1 MKNRSRCLFVFIL
14 LAAAARAQPGPG
26 GSIAGSIKEQIS
38 GKAIDGATVWL
49 KPLAKGALPFTL
61 ASDRDGHF
69 IFILLTDGRYILT
82 VTHAGRKTYNSDTL
96 YIEDKNRALA
106 LPPIVLMA
114 DTGRLQ
120 EVIVQ
125 QGSSDY
131 IEQRIDR
138 TVVNIGA
145 LPSNSGSNALDV
157 LNTLPG
163 VLADENGSISFRG
176 REGVVVYIDDKP
188 THLSGTDLT
197 NYLKSLPSS
206 QLDKMEIISNPPARY
221 EAEGATGIINIRTRK
236 IKGRH
241 FNGNGSLNLGM
252 GHYFRSNNS
261 INLNYRNNKLNVSGA
276 MGWGASKKLFY
287 LHRQRNY
294 QYLNNTSNYQIDQ
307 QINETSYQYGF
318 TYRLGV
324 DYDLSKY
331 TSVGILF
338 NGSGSPYHETGIY
351 TSRFAPPPATPDSTV
366 YSQSAFKKSAHN
378 NAIDL
383 SFRHSFNTRERVLS
397 ANLDWLGYTA
407 NGNQTLQ
414 SDTWLPSDSLAGI
427 YTLIS
432 TTPLSARIYG
442 MKADYTDKM
451 AKNIVMELGAQAVWS
466 IRNNRSD
473 YYNKTGNTLY
483 PNQALD
489 NTFRYKE
496 NINAAYI
503 SFRQDFPRF
512 SWQAGLRVE
521 QTQAQAASFDTP
533 LKPDTSFTLRYTNLF
548 PTLYLSYKP
557 DSNAKSHFV
566 FSAGRR
572 ISRPGY
578 QSLNPAVF
586 FFDRNTSIG
595 GNSLLQPEFS
605 TNLELSYSIGSPL
618 MISLLYSNT
627 DNIITTA
634 YKQVENTFV
643 STQVNIHRFVSTG
656 ISASSS
662 IQVRSC
668 WSVNLY
674 TELIQTSYKGA
685 LFGGEMYLDNH
696 WLTFRLSGSNQFKF
710 RKGWSADITGAYR
723 SRDLSAQSLR
733 QPDWALDAGLQKKFN
748 DRVSLSLSARDIFNS
763 WPIKRT
769 VTIPHASVL
778 YEGWNDTRQIGLT
791 FTRRFGKQVA
801 AREKR
806 TGIQSESERL

>member
-1 MKNRSRCLFVFIL
+1 MLLIRSMKNNTLCLLAFTL
-14 LAAAARAQPGPG
+14 LAAIAHAQSGTRD
-26 GSIAGSIKEQIS
+26 SIAG
-38 GKAIDGATVWL
+38 
-49 KPLAKGALPFTL
+49 
-61 ASDRDGHF
+61 
-69 IFILLTDGRYILT
+69 
-82 VTHAGRKTYNSDTL
+82 HARSL
-96 YIEDKNRALA
+96 
-106 LPPIVLMA
+106 A
-114 DTGRLQ
+114 DTGKLK
-120 EVIVQ
+120 EVIVRAR
-125 QGSSDY
+125 SNNY

-138 TVVNIGA
+138 TVVNVSA
-145 LPSNSGSNALDV
+145 LASNSGGNALDV
-157 LNTLPG
+157 LNKLPG
-163 VLADENGSISFRG
+163 VLAEERGSISFRG
-176 REGVVVYIDDKP
+176 REGVVIYIDDKP
-188 THLSGTDLT
+188 TRLSGADLI
-197 NYLKSLPSS
+197 NYLRSLPSE
-206 QLDKMEIISNPPARY
+206 QLDKVEIIANPPARY
-221 EAEGATGIINIRTRK
+221 EAEGGAGIINIRTKK
-236 IKGRH
+236 IKGRS

-252 GHYFRSNNS
+252 GHYFKSNNS
-261 INLNYRNNKLNVSGA
+261 INLNYRSNKLNISGGL
-276 MGWGASKKLFY
+276 GWSASKKYFY

-294 QYLNNTSNYQIDQ
+294 QYLNNASHYQVDQ
-307 QINETSYQYGF
+307 QIKEISYQYGF
-318 TYRLGV
+318 NYRLGV

-331 TSVGILF
+331 TSVGLLF
-338 NGSGSPYHETGIY
+338 KGSSSPYHETGNY
-351 TSRFAPPPATPDSTV
+351 TSRFASPPAMPDSTI
-366 YSQSAFKKSAHN
+366 YSQSAFNKTAHN

-383 SFRHSFNTRERVLS
+383 SLRHSFNTPERVLS

-407 NGNQTLQ
+407 NGDQTLQ
-414 SDTWLPSDSLAGI
+414 SDTWLPPDSLAGI

-432 TTPLSARIYG
+432 GTPLSARIYG
-442 MKADYTDKM
+442 IKADYTDKM
-451 AKNIVMELGAQAVWS
+451 TTNITMELGAQAVWS

-473 YYNKTGNTLY
+473 YFNKTGNALY

-503 SFRQDFPRF
+503 SFRQEFPRF

-521 QTQAQAASFDTP
+521 QTLAQAASFDTP

-548 PTLYLSYKP
+548 PTLYLLYKP
-557 DSNAKSHFV
+557 DSNAKSRFV

-618 MISLLYSNT
+618 MVSLLYSKTN
-627 DNIITTA
+627 NEITTV
-634 YKQVENTFV
+634 YKQVENTYV
-643 STQVNIHRFVSTG
+643 STQVNIHRFVSAG

-662 IQVRSC
+662 MQVCSW

-674 TELIQTSYKGA
+674 SELMRSGYKGA

-710 RKGWSADITGAYR
+710 GKGWSADITGAYR
-723 SRDLSAQSLR
+723 GRDLSAQSLR
-733 QPDWALDAGLQKKFN
+733 EQAWALDAGLLKKFN
-748 DRVSLSLSARDIFNS
+748 DRVSVSLAARDIFNS

-769 VTIPHASVL
+769 VTIPNASVR

-791 FTRRFGKQVA
+791 FSRRFGKQVA